1 MGLGRRAGTSGPSP
15 VGGLAWADPGR
26 PLVGTMP
33 GNEAMTNLPE
43 GLPGLILEPVTN
55 LRTYRK
61 VPVAKS
67 VRFNQIIVTGPP
79 GSGKSTFVRQLG
91 GWPEEGYVDLA
102 LNGWWRA
109 QALAVRPREVHLGLP
124 FEGCTKSKALFEDD
138 WLDHWRELR
147 LDESRIHVPPPK
159 RHLLSVGWRD
169 RFVFEFMLPTPE
181 RIVAARRLR
190 ARQGTHPVDTRIN
203 LDQIR
208 AQVQLFGRVAL
219 YLHREGMQVYLRDRV
234 CRAPARIAA
243 TKKSE

>member
-1 MGLGRRAGTSGPSP
+1 MTHLSE
-15 VGGLAWADPGR
+15 GLAGLR
-26 PLVGTMP
+26 
-33 GNEAMTNLPE
+33 
-43 GLPGLILEPVTN
+43 LPGLILEPVTN

-67 VRFNQIIVTGPP
+67 VRFNQIVVTGPP

-102 LNGWWRA
+102 VNGWWRA

-124 FEGCTKSKALFEDD
+124 FTGHPKSMALFEDG

-147 LDESRIHVPPPK
+147 LDEERICLPPPK
-159 RHLLSVGWRD
+159 RHWFSVDWHG

-181 RIVAARRLR
+181 RILAARRLR
-190 ARQGTHPVDTRIN
+190 ARQGTHPVDTRIE

-208 AQVQLFGRVAL
+208 AQVHLFGRIAL
-219 YLHREGMQVYLRDRV
+219 HFHRAGMQVYLRERV
-234 CRAPARIAA
+234 CHAPVRIAA
-243 TKKSE
+243 IKKSV